1 MQNIK
6 KGELF
11 SCESLNQT
19 LDIQVVL
26 AILDYTKYGISVENP
41 LLIKAYMKSRYRGKH
56 HHIFVLM
63 NKAKI
68 GQDSVT
74 EYYCTCKSGR
84 FELSAV
90 AITLWQLGDS
100 LDMANIMG

>member
-1 MQNIK
+1 VRKFEPNPRH
-6 KGELF
+6 L
-11 SCESLNQT
+11 T
-19 LDIQVVL
+19 AALDN
-26 AILDYTKYGISVENP
+26 TRYGISVENP
-41 LLIKAYMKSRYRGKH
+41 LLVKVYMKSRYRGRKH

-90 AITLWQLGDS
+90 AITL
-100 LDMANIMG
+100 